1 MASVVVIPYSNEWP
15 GIFRQIGEELVRAF
29 DPITVI
35 IEHIGSTSVPELA
48 SKPVIDVLLGANS
61 LAEIESKIS
70 ALNQLGFSYVPK
82 YETELPMRRYF
93 VKSSSGSLRIH
104 LHAVE
109 LGSPIWVE
117 HLTFRDA
124 LRNDSNLRSDYQY
137 LKLQLATQFSDN
149 KSAYTAAKD
158 PFIQS
163 VLANAATK
171 PICLTTQ
178 SRGPESSP
186 VLVDTLS

>member
-1 MASVVVIPYSNEWP
+1 MASVVVVPYSNEWP
-15 GIFRQIGEELVRAF
+15 SMFGHIRDMLVRAF
-29 DPITVI
+29 KPITVVV
-35 IEHIGSTSVPELA
+35 EHIGSTSVPGLSA
-48 SKPVIDVLLGANS
+48 KPVIDVLLGANS
-61 LAEIESKIS
+61 LTDIESKIS
-70 ALNQLGFSYVPK
+70 ALDELGYLYVPK

-93 VKSSSGSLRIH
+93 VKSPPDSLRIH

-137 LKLQLATQFSDN
+137 LKLQLATRFSDD

-163 VLANAATK
+163 VLASAAPK
-171 PICLTTQ
+171 PFCLTTQ
-178 SRGPESSP
+178 SRGPP
-186 VLVDTLS
+186 

>member
-1 MASVVVIPYSNEWP
+1 MASVVVVPYSNEWP
-15 GIFRQIGEELVRAF
+15 GIFGQIREELVRAF

-48 SKPVIDVLLGANS
+48 SKPVIDVLLGASS

-70 ALNQLGFSYVPK
+70 ALNQHGFSYVPK

-109 LGSPIWVE
+109 LGTPIWVE

-124 LRNDSNLRSDYQY
+124 LRNDSNLRSHYHY

-178 SRGPESSP
+178 SRGPP
-186 VLVDTLS
+186 WKH